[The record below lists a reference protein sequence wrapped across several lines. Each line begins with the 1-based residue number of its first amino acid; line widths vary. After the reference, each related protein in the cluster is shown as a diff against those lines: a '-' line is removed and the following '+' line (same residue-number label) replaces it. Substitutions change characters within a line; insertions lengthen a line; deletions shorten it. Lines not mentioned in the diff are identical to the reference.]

1 MVRLTVIRATV
12 GMPDHVHAEIMLMPV
27 DCNRAEV
34 CKRENVGCIV
44 YEPAGKD
51 PCPEAWE

>member
-12 GMPDHVHAEIMLMPV
+12 SMPDRVHAEMTLMPV
-27 DCNRAEV
+27 DCNRATV
-34 CKRENVGCIV
+34 CKRENIRCIV
-44 YEPAGKD
+44 YDPAGED